1 MDFGVVLQTDP
12 PASRVVE
19 FARRAEANGFTH
31 VWVFD
36 SPVLWQ
42 EPFVILAR
50 ILAETERVVVGPM
63 VTNPGSRDWTV
74 LASTFATLNDAYG
87 PRTIC
92 GIGRGDSALRV
103 IGRKPRTLAEMVEA
117 MRVVKGLV
125 AGETVDYHGTGLR
138 FPWVEQGW
146 NLPMWG
152 AGYGPRALDCIGR
165 HADGFILQLADPR
178 ILEWTRS
185 AVMDAAAAQ
194 GRAPGSVTTCVAAP
208 ACVGDDVA
216 HQREQL
222 RWFGGMVGNHVADLV
237 KRYGEHSPD
246 VPKALTDYIRD
257 RADYDYAHHGR
268 AGNPATAFVPDDVVD
283 RFCVLGRVED
293 HVAKLTTLRDLG
305 ADHFAI
311 YLMHDAED
319 ETLDAYGRS
328 VLPVLAWNRTVP
340 RPSAALAEAA
350 RSPYSPAPAPAT
362 RPGPAGGT
370 IRTPPAGLAG
380 SGPAGSRRANGGK
393 RPGARSSGEERM
405 AGGRRSL
412 ANAEARRATGTA
424 PAIAGDRRSA
434 ADTGARGSTG
444 TTPPTASDWQS
455 ATGAEYERK
464 GFSARSGYGT
474 RPALL
479 IVDFI
484 QGFTDPGTGLGGDY
498 GAELAVTAKLLGEF
512 RSRALPVF
520 FTTVAYEPH
529 LRDAGQ
535 FVAKVPA
542 LSILI
547 RGSDWVKVDDRI
559 RPRPSEPV
567 VSKKY
572 ASAFFDTRLDMELR
586 GLGVDT
592 VVMAG
597 CTTSGCIR
605 ASAVDA
611 MQHGFHT
618 VVVRDAVGDRAQ
630 TPHEVNLFDIDAKY
644 GDVVSSGEVLGYLR
658 GLGERGGLGAT
669 ADDEFRRWWNGARA

>member
-1 MDFGVVLQTDP
+1 MDFGVVLQTNP
-12 PASRVVE
+12 PARRVVE
-19 FARRAEANGFTH
+19 LAKRAEANGFTH

-42 EPFVILAR
+42 EPFVILSR

-63 VTNPGSRDWTV
+63 VTNPGSRDWPV

-125 AGETVDYHGTGLR
+125 AGETVDYHGTDLR
-138 FPWVEQGW
+138 FPWVDQGW
-146 NLPMWG
+146 DLPMWG

-165 HADGFILQLADPR
+165 HADGFVLQLADPQ
-178 ILEWTRS
+178 ILEWTRV
-185 AVMDAAAAQ
+185 AVMEAAAAQ
-194 GRAPGSVTTCVAAP
+194 GRAPGSVATCVVAP
-208 ACVGDDVA
+208 AYVGDDIA

-237 KRYGEHSPD
+237 KRYGENSRSM
-246 VPKALTDYIRD
+246 PKALTDYIKD

-268 AGNPATAFVPDDVVD
+268 AGNPSTDFVPDGIVD

-293 HVAKLTTLRDLG
+293 HIAKLTTLRDMG
-305 ADHFAI
+305 TDHFAI
-311 YLMHDAED
+311 YLMHDAEE

-328 VLPVLAWNRTVP
+328 VLPVLTGTA
-340 RPSAALAEAA
+340 AA
-350 RSPYSPAPAPAT
+350 RAPYSPASAPQSRQSAASRVTGTSPAASS
-362 RPGPAGGT
+362 GGKK
-370 IRTPPAGLAG
+370 AG
-380 SGPAGSRRANGGK
+380 SKGAVSAERRSDRRA
-393 RPGARSSGEERM
+393 EE
-405 AGGRRSL
+405 GRTMG
-412 ANAEARRATGTA
+412 N
-424 PAIAGDRRSA
+424 
-434 ADTGARGSTG
+434 
-444 TTPPTASDWQS
+444 WQS

-479 IVDFI
+479 VVDFI
-484 QGFTDPGTGLGGDY
+484 NGFTDSGTGLGGDF
-498 GAELAVTAKLLGEF
+498 GAELAVTAKLLAEF
-512 RSRALPVF
+512 RARALPVC

-529 LRDAGQ
+529 LRDAGR
-535 FVAKVPA
+535 FVAKIPA
-542 LSILI
+542 LSILVK
-547 RGSDWVKVDDRI
+547 GSEWVKVDDRI
-559 RPRPSEPV
+559 RPRPSEQV
-567 VSKKY
+567 VVKKY

-605 ASAVDA
+605 ASAVDS

-618 VVVRDAVGDRAQ
+618 VVVRDAVGDRAE

-658 GLGERGGLGAT
+658 GLGHSGGLGAT
-669 ADDEFRRWWNGARA
+669 AGDEFQRWWNSAPAR

>member
-12 PASRVVE
+12 PARRVVDL
-19 FARRAEANGFTH
+19 ARRAEANGFTH

-42 EPFVILAR
+42 EPFVVLAR
-50 ILAETERVVVGPM
+50 ILAETERVIVGPM

-87 PRTIC
+87 PRTSC

-103 IGRKPRTLAEMVEA
+103 IGRKPRTLAEMVET

-125 AGETVDYHGTGLR
+125 AGETVDYHGTELR

-146 NLPMWG
+146 DLPMWG

-165 HADGFILQLADPR
+165 HADGFVLQLADPQ
-178 ILEWTRS
+178 ILEWTRT
-185 AVMDAAAAQ
+185 AVTDAAAAQ
-194 GRAPGSVTTCVAAP
+194 GRAPGSVATCVVAP
-208 ACVGDDVA
+208 AYVGDDVA

-237 KRYGEHSPD
+237 KRYGEGSAS
-246 VPKALTDYIRD
+246 VPKALTDYIKD

-268 AGNPATAFVPDDVVD
+268 AGNPATDFVPDDVVD

-293 HVAKLTTLRDLG
+293 HIAKLTTLRDIG

-328 VLPVLAWNRTVP
+328 VLPVLAGT
-340 RPSAALAEAA
+340 AAA
-350 RSPYSPAPAPAT
+350 RSPHSPAPAT
-362 RPGPAGGT
+362 RPGPAGGVT
-370 IRTPPAGLAG
+370 RTFSGTSSDGRKAGGVTRTAQHTGFSGGATAG
-380 SGPAGSRRANGGK
+380 SKRAGSEGRH
-393 RPGARSSGEERM
+393 GARA
-405 AGGRRSL
+405 AGVGR
-412 ANAEARRATGTA
+412 A
-424 PAIAGDRRSA
+424 AGD
-434 ADTGARGSTG
+434 
-444 TTPPTASDWQS
+444 WQA

-484 QGFTDPGTGLGGDY
+484 KGFTDPGTGLGGDY
-498 GAELAVTAKLLGEF
+498 GAELAVTAKLLAEF

-520 FTTVAYEPH
+520 FTTVAYESH

-547 RGSDWVKVDDRI
+547 KGSDWVQVDDRI

-567 VSKKY
+567 VLKKY

-592 VVMAG
+592 LVMAG

-605 ASAVDA
+605 ASAIDS
-611 MQHGFHT
+611 MQYGFHT

-658 GLGERGGLGAT
+658 GLGERGGLGTT
-669 ADDEFRRWWNGARA
+669 ADDEFRRWWNRAPA

>member
-1 MDFGVVLQTDP
+1 MDFGVVLQTNP
-12 PASRVVE
+12 PARRVVE
-19 FARRAEANGFTH
+19 LAKRAEANGFTH

-42 EPFVILAR
+42 EPFVILSR

-63 VTNPGSRDWTV
+63 VTNPGSRDWPV

-125 AGETVDYHGTGLR
+125 AGETVDYHGTDLR
-138 FPWVEQGW
+138 FPWVDQGW
-146 NLPMWG
+146 DLPMWG

-165 HADGFILQLADPR
+165 HADGFVLQLADPQ
-178 ILEWTRS
+178 ILEWTRA
-185 AVMDAAAAQ
+185 AVMEAAAAQ
-194 GRAPGSVTTCVAAP
+194 GRAPGSVATCVVAP
-208 ACVGDDVA
+208 AYVGDDIA

-237 KRYGEHSPD
+237 KRYGENSRSM
-246 VPKALTDYIRD
+246 PKALTDYIKD

-268 AGNPATAFVPDDVVD
+268 AGNPSTDFVPDAIVD

-293 HVAKLTTLRDLG
+293 HIAKLTTLRDMG
-305 ADHFAI
+305 TDHFAI
-311 YLMHDAED
+311 YLMHDAEE

-328 VLPVLAWNRTVP
+328 VLPVLAGT
-340 RPSAALAEAA
+340 AAA
-350 RSPYSPAPAPAT
+350 RAPYSPASAPQSRQSAASRVTGTSPAASS
-362 RPGPAGGT
+362 GGKK
-370 IRTPPAGLAG
+370 AG
-380 SGPAGSRRANGGK
+380 SKGAVSAERRSDRRA
-393 RPGARSSGEERM
+393 EE
-405 AGGRRSL
+405 GRTMG
-412 ANAEARRATGTA
+412 N
-424 PAIAGDRRSA
+424 
-434 ADTGARGSTG
+434 
-444 TTPPTASDWQS
+444 WQS

-479 IVDFI
+479 VVDFI
-484 QGFTDPGTGLGGDY
+484 NGFTDPGTGLGGDY
-498 GAELAVTAKLLGEF
+498 SAELAVTAKLLAEF

-535 FVAKVPA
+535 FVEKVPA

-547 RGSDWVKVDDRI
+547 KGSEWVKVDDRI
-559 RPRPSEPV
+559 RPQPAERV
-567 VSKKY
+567 VLKKY
-572 ASAFFDTRLDMELR
+572 ASAFFDTTLDMELR
-586 GLGVDT
+586 GLGADT

-605 ASAVDA
+605 ASAVDS

-618 VVVRDAVGDRAQ
+618 VVVRDAVGDRAE

-658 GLGERGGLGAT
+658 GLGHSGGLGAT
-669 ADDEFRRWWNGARA
+669 AGDEFQRWWNSAPAR

>member
-1 MDFGVVLQTDP
+1 MDFGVVLQTNP
-12 PASRVVE
+12 PARRVVE
-19 FARRAEANGFTH
+19 LAKRAEANGFTH

-50 ILAETERVVVGPM
+50 ILAETERIVVGPM

-103 IGRKPRTLAEMVEA
+103 IGRKPRTLAEMAGA

-125 AGETVDYHGTGLR
+125 AGETVDYHGTELR
-138 FPWVEQGW
+138 FPWVERGW
-146 NLPMWG
+146 DLPMWG

-165 HADGFILQLADPR
+165 NADGFVLQLADPQ
-178 ILEWTRS
+178 ILDWTRA
-185 AVMDAAAAQ
+185 AVMDAAAAE
-194 GRAPGSVTTCVAAP
+194 GRAPGSVATCVTAP
-208 ACVGDDVA
+208 AYVGDDIA

-237 KRYGEHSPD
+237 KRYGENSSS

-257 RADYDYAHHGR
+257 RADYDYSHHGR
-268 AGNPATAFVPDDVVD
+268 AGNPSTDFVPDDIVD

-293 HVAKLTTLRDLG
+293 HIEKLTTLRDMG
-305 ADHFAI
+305 TDHFAI

-319 ETLDAYGRS
+319 ETLDAYGQS
-328 VLPVLAWNRTVP
+328 VLPVLTGTA
-340 RPSAALAEAA
+340 AA
-350 RSPYSPAPAPAT
+350 RAPSPPAQATAT
-362 RPGPAGGT
+362 RPQRASGAG
-370 IRTPPAGLAG
+370 RA
-380 SGPAGSRRANGGK
+380 SPAGS
-393 RPGARSSGEERM
+393 PS
-405 AGGRRSL
+405 GGRTAGRRRGTEPWRS
-412 ANAEARRATGTA
+412 A
-424 PAIAGDRRSA
+424 PSAGDDRG
-434 ADTGARGSTG
+434 TGGWQ
-444 TTPPTASDWQS
+444 AS
-455 ATGAEYERK
+455 TGAEYERK
-464 GFSARSGYGT
+464 GFSSRSGYGA

-479 IVDFI
+479 VVDFI
-484 QGFTDPGTGLGGDY
+484 NGFTDPGTGLGGDY
-498 GAELAVTAKLLGEF
+498 GAELSVTAKLLDEF
-512 RSRALPVF
+512 RARALPVL

-542 LSILI
+542 LSILVK
-547 RGSDWVKVDDRI
+547 GSDWVKVDERI
-559 RPRPSEPV
+559 RPRPSERV
-567 VSKKY
+567 VLKKY
-572 ASAFFDTRLDMELR
+572 ASAFFDTRLDMELQ

-592 VVMAG
+592 VVIAG

-605 ASAVDA
+605 ASAIDS
-611 MQHGFHT
+611 MQNGFHT
-618 VVVRDAVGDRAQ
+618 VVVRDAVGDRAE

-644 GDVVSSGEVLGYLR
+644 GDVVSSRDVLEYLR
-658 GLGERGGLGAT
+658 RLGERGGLGAT
-669 ADDEFRRWWNGARA
+669 ADEAFRRWWNTTSAR

>member
-1 MDFGVVLQTDP
+1 MDFGVVLQTNP
-12 PASRVVE
+12 PARRVVDL
-19 FARRAEANGFTH
+19 AKRAEANGFTH

-74 LASTFATLNDAYG
+74 LASAFATLNDAYG

-103 IGRKPRTLAEMVEA
+103 IGRKPRTLAEMAEA

-125 AGETVDYHGTGLR
+125 AGETVDYHGTGIR
-138 FPWVEQGW
+138 FPWVERGW

-152 AGYGPRALDCIGR
+152 AGYGPRALDTIGR
-165 HADGFILQLADPR
+165 HADGFVLQLADPQ
-178 ILEWTRS
+178 ILEWTRA
-185 AVMDAAAAQ
+185 AVMEAATRE
-194 GRAPGSVTTCVAAP
+194 GRAPGSVATCVVAP
-208 ACVGDDVA
+208 AYVGDDVA
-216 HQREQL
+216 HQRAQL

-237 KRYGEHSPD
+237 KRYGEGSPS

-257 RADYDYAHHGR
+257 RADYDYSHHGR
-268 AGNPATAFVPDDVVD
+268 AGNPSTDFVPDDIVD

-293 HVAKLTTLRDLG
+293 HIAKLTTLRDMG

-319 ETLDAYGRS
+319 ATLDAYGQS
-328 VLPVLAWNRTVP
+328 VLPVLAGTV
-340 RPSAALAEAA
+340 AA
-350 RSPYSPAPAPAT
+350 RSPHGSASRKRAGNEEQRGV
-362 RPGPAGGT
+362 RPSGDGRAG
-370 IRTPPAGLAG
+370 
-380 SGPAGSRRANGGK
+380 
-393 RPGARSSGEERM
+393 
-405 AGGRRSL
+405 
-412 ANAEARRATGTA
+412 
-424 PAIAGDRRSA
+424 
-434 ADTGARGSTG
+434 
-444 TTPPTASDWQS
+444 SDWQAAAS
-455 ATGAEYERK
+455 ADYERK
-464 GFSARSGYGT
+464 GFSARSGYGA

-484 QGFTDPGTGLGGDY
+484 NGFTDPGTGLGGDY
-498 GAELAVTAKLLGEF
+498 GAELAVTAKLLEEF
-512 RSRALPVF
+512 RARALPVC

-529 LRDAGQ
+529 LRDGGH

-542 LSILI
+542 LSILV
-547 RGSDWVKVDDRI
+547 RGSDWVKVDERI
-559 RPRPSEPV
+559 RPRPSERV
-567 VSKKY
+567 VLKKY
-572 ASAFFDTRLDMELR
+572 ASAFFDTRLEMELQ

-592 VVMAG
+592 VVIAG

-605 ASAVDA
+605 ASAIDS
-611 MQHGFHT
+611 MQNGFRT
-618 VVVRDAVGDRAQ
+618 VVVRDAVGDRAE

-644 GDVVSSGEVLGYLR
+644 GDVVSSRDVLEYLR
-658 GLGERGGLGAT
+658 GLGRSGGLGAT
-669 ADDEFRRWWNGARA
+669 ADDEFQRWWNTTPAR

>member
-1 MDFGVVLQTDP
+1 MDFGVVLQTNP
-12 PASRVVE
+12 PARRVVDL
-19 FARRAEANGFTH
+19 AKRAEANGFTH

-42 EPFVILAR
+42 EPFVILSR
-50 ILAETERVVVGPM
+50 ILAETERVIVGPM

-125 AGETVDYHGTGLR
+125 AGETVDYHGTDLR
-138 FPWVEQGW
+138 FPWVEDGW
-146 NLPMWG
+146 ELPMWG

-165 HADGFILQLADPR
+165 HADGFVLQLADPQ
-178 ILEWTRS
+178 ILEWTRA
-185 AVMDAAAAQ
+185 AVMEAAAAQ
-194 GRAPGSVTTCVAAP
+194 GRAPGSVATCVVAP
-208 ACVGDDVA
+208 AYVGDDIA

-237 KRYGEHSPD
+237 KRYGDNSPGL
-246 VPKALTDYIRD
+246 PKALTDYIKD

-268 AGNPATAFVPDDVVD
+268 AGNPSTDFVPDGIVD

-293 HVAKLTTLRDLG
+293 HIAKLTTLRDMG

-311 YLMHDAED
+311 YLMHDAEA

-328 VLPVLAWNRTVP
+328 VLPVLAGT
-340 RPSAALAEAA
+340 AAA
-350 RSPYSPAPAPAT
+350 RAPYSPASAPQSRQSAASRVTGTSPAASS
-362 RPGPAGGT
+362 GGKK
-370 IRTPPAGLAG
+370 AG
-380 SGPAGSRRANGGK
+380 SK
-393 RPGARSSGEERM
+393 GAVSAE
-405 AGGRRSL
+405 RRSDRL
-412 ANAEARRATGTA
+412 AEEGRTVGN
-424 PAIAGDRRSA
+424 
-434 ADTGARGSTG
+434 
-444 TTPPTASDWQS
+444 WQS
-455 ATGAEYERK
+455 ATGADYERK

-479 IVDFI
+479 VVDFI
-484 QGFTDPGTGLGGDY
+484 NGFTDSGTGLGGDF
-498 GAELAVTAKLLGEF
+498 GAELAVTAKLLAKF
-512 RSRALPVF
+512 RARALPVF

-542 LSILI
+542 LSILVK
-547 RGSDWVKVDDRI
+547 GSTWVKVDERI
-559 RPRPSEPV
+559 RPRPSEQV
-567 VSKKY
+567 VVKKY
-572 ASAFFDTRLDMELR
+572 ASAFFDTRLEMELQ

-605 ASAVDA
+605 ASAIDS

-618 VVVRDAVGDRAQ
+618 VVVRDAVGDRAK

-658 GLGERGGLGAT
+658 GLGESGGLGAT
-669 ADDEFRRWWNGARA
+669 AGDEFQRWWNSAPAR

>member
-1 MDFGVVLQTDP
+1 MDFGVVLQTNP
-12 PASRVVE
+12 PARRVVE
-19 FARRAEANGFTH
+19 LAQRAEANGFTH

-36 SPVLWQ
+36 SHVLWQ

-50 ILAETERVVVGPM
+50 ILAETERIVVGPM

-103 IGRKPRTLAEMVEA
+103 IGRKPRTLAEMAEA

-125 AGETVDYHGTGLR
+125 AGETVDYHGTDLR
-138 FPWVEQGW
+138 FPWVERGW
-146 NLPMWG
+146 DLPMWG

-165 HADGFILQLADPR
+165 NADGFVLQLADPQ

-185 AVMDAAAAQ
+185 AVMDAATRQ
-194 GRAPGSVTTCVAAP
+194 GRAPGSVATAVVAP
-208 ACVGDDVA
+208 AYVGDDIA

-237 KRYGEHSPD
+237 KRYGEDASS
-246 VPKALTDYIRD
+246 VPKVLSDYIKD
-257 RADYDYAHHGR
+257 RADYDYSHHGR
-268 AGNPATAFVPDDVVD
+268 AGNPSTDFVPDNIVD

-293 HVAKLTTLRDLG
+293 HIAKLTALRDMG
-305 ADHFAI
+305 TDHFAI

-319 ETLDAYGRS
+319 ATLDAYGQS
-328 VLPVLAWNRTVP
+328 VLPVLAGT
-340 RPSAALAEAA
+340 ATAA
-350 RSPYSPAPAPAT
+350 RTPHSSAGTAAT
-362 RPGPAGGT
+362 LPRSAGGT
-370 IRTPPAGLAG
+370 LHTGHTGHASRAG
-380 SGPAGSRRANGGK
+380 SADDGQSAGERASNEPWRRP
-393 RPGARSSGEERM
+393 RSSARSSGD
-405 AGGRRSL
+405 GRR
-412 ANAEARRATGTA
+412 TG
-424 PAIAGDRRSA
+424 
-434 ADTGARGSTG
+434 
-444 TTPPTASDWQS
+444 DWQAS
-455 ATGAEYERK
+455 TSAEYERK

-479 IVDFI
+479 VVDFI
-484 QGFTDPGTGLGGDY
+484 KGFTDPGTGLGGDY
-498 GAELAVTAKLLGEF
+498 GTELAVTAKLLDEF

-535 FVAKVPA
+535 FVSKVPA
-542 LSILI
+542 LSILVK
-547 RGSDWVKVDDRI
+547 GSDWVRVDDRI
-559 RPRPSEPV
+559 RPRPSEQV
-567 VSKKY
+567 VLKKY
-572 ASAFFDTRLDMELR
+572 ASAFFDTRLDMELQ

-592 VVMAG
+592 VVIVG

-605 ASAVDA
+605 ASAIDS
-611 MQHGFHT
+611 MQNGFRT

-630 TPHEVNLFDIDAKY
+630 MPHEVNLFDIDAKY
-644 GDVVSSGEVLGYLR
+644 GDVVSSRDVLEYLR
-658 GLGERGGLGAT
+658 GLGGHGGLGAT
-669 ADDEFRRWWNGARA
+669 ADDEFQRWWNRTPAR

>member
-1 MDFGVVLQTDP
+1 MDFGVVLQTNP
-12 PASRVVE
+12 PARRVVE
-19 FARRAEANGFTH
+19 LAKRAEANGFTH

-42 EPFVILAR
+42 EPFVILSR

-63 VTNPGSRDWTV
+63 VTNPGSRDWPV

-125 AGETVDYHGTGLR
+125 AGETVDYHGTDLR
-138 FPWVEQGW
+138 FPWVDQGW
-146 NLPMWG
+146 DLPMWG

-165 HADGFILQLADPR
+165 HADGFVLQLADPQ
-178 ILEWTRS
+178 ILEWTRA
-185 AVMDAAAAQ
+185 AVMEAAAAQ
-194 GRAPGSVTTCVAAP
+194 GRAPGSVATCVVAP
-208 ACVGDDVA
+208 AYVGDDIA

-237 KRYGEHSPD
+237 KRYGENSRSM
-246 VPKALTDYIRD
+246 PKALTDYIKD

-268 AGNPATAFVPDDVVD
+268 AGNPSTDFVPDAIVD

-293 HVAKLTTLRDLG
+293 HIAKLTTLRDMG
-305 ADHFAI
+305 TDHFAI
-311 YLMHDAED
+311 YLMHDAEE

-328 VLPVLAWNRTVP
+328 VLPVLAGT
-340 RPSAALAEAA
+340 AAA
-350 RSPYSPAPAPAT
+350 RAPYSPASAPQSRQSAASRVTGTSPAASS
-362 RPGPAGGT
+362 GGKK
-370 IRTPPAGLAG
+370 AG
-380 SGPAGSRRANGGK
+380 SKGAVSAERRSDRRA
-393 RPGARSSGEERM
+393 EE
-405 AGGRRSL
+405 GRTMG
-412 ANAEARRATGTA
+412 N
-424 PAIAGDRRSA
+424 
-434 ADTGARGSTG
+434 
-444 TTPPTASDWQS
+444 WQS

-479 IVDFI
+479 VVDFI
-484 QGFTDPGTGLGGDY
+484 NGFTDPGTGLGGDY
-498 GAELAVTAKLLGEF
+498 SAELAVTAKLLAEF

-535 FVAKVPA
+535 FVEKVPA

-547 RGSDWVKVDDRI
+547 KGSEWVKVDDRI
-559 RPRPSEPV
+559 RPRPAERV
-567 VSKKY
+567 VLKKY
-572 ASAFFDTRLDMELR
+572 ASAFFDTTLDMELR
-586 GLGVDT
+586 GLGADT

-605 ASAVDA
+605 ASAVDS

-618 VVVRDAVGDRAQ
+618 VVVRDAVGDRAE

-658 GLGERGGLGAT
+658 GLGRSGGLGAT
-669 ADDEFRRWWNGARA
+669 AGDEFQRWWNSAPAR

>member
-1 MDFGVVLQTDP
+1 MDFGVVLQTNP
-12 PASRVVE
+12 PARRVVE
-19 FARRAEANGFTH
+19 LAKRAEANGFTH
-31 VWVFD
+31 VWLFD

-146 NLPMWG
+146 DLPMWG

-178 ILEWTRS
+178 ILEWTRT
-185 AVMDAAAAQ
+185 AVTDAAAAE
-194 GRAPGSVTTCVAAP
+194 GRAPGSVATCVVAP
-208 ACVGDDVA
+208 AYVGDDVA

-237 KRYGEHSPD
+237 ERYGEHSPD

-268 AGNPATAFVPDDVVD
+268 AGNPATGFVPDDVVD

-293 HVAKLTTLRDLG
+293 HIAKLTTLRDLG

-319 ETLDAYGRS
+319 ATLDAYGRS
-328 VLPVLAWNRTVP
+328 ILPVLARNEAVL
-340 RPSAALAEAA
+340 RPSTALTEAPGTAAA
-350 RSPYSPAPAPAT
+350 RSPYSRA
-362 RPGPAGGT
+362 AG
-370 IRTPPAGLAG
+370 
-380 SGPAGSRRANGGK
+380 
-393 RPGARSSGEERM
+393 
-405 AGGRRSL
+405 
-412 ANAEARRATGTA
+412 
-424 PAIAGDRRSA
+424 
-434 ADTGARGSTG
+434 
-444 TTPPTASDWQS
+444 DWQS

-484 QGFTDPGTGLGGDY
+484 KGFTDPGTGLGGDY
-498 GAELAVTAKLLGEF
+498 GAELAVTAKLLAEF

-529 LRDAGQ
+529 LRDAGL
-535 FVAKVPA
+535 FVRKVPA
-542 LSILI
+542 LEILI
-547 RGSDWVKVDDRI
+547 EGKEWVEVDERI

-605 ASAVDA
+605 ASAVDS
-611 MQHGFHT
+611 MQYGFHT
-618 VVVRDAVGDRAQ
+618 VVVRDAVGDRAR

-644 GDVVSSGEVLGYLR
+644 GDVVSSGEALGYLR

-669 ADDEFRRWWNGARA
+669 ADGEFRRWWNGAPASAP

>member
-19 FARRAEANGFTH
+19 LARRAEANGFTH

-152 AGYGPRALDCIGR
+152 AGYGPRALDRIGR

-178 ILEWTRS
+178 ILEWTRG

-194 GRAPGSVTTCVAAP
+194 GRAPGSVATCVAAP

-268 AGNPATAFVPDDVVD
+268 AGNPATDFVPDDVVD

-328 VLPVLAWNRTVP
+328 VLPVLAGT
-340 RPSAALAEAA
+340 AAV
-350 RSPYSPAPAPAT
+350 RSPYSPAPAT
-362 RPGPAGGT
+362 R
-370 IRTPPAGLAG
+370 
-380 SGPAGSRRANGGK
+380 SGPA
-393 RPGARSSGEERM
+393 
-405 AGGRRSL
+405 
-412 ANAEARRATGTA
+412 
-424 PAIAGDRRSA
+424 D
-434 ADTGARGSTG
+434 
-444 TTPPTASDWQS
+444 DWQS

-611 MQHGFHT
+611 MQHGFRT

>member
-1 MDFGVVLQTDP
+1 MDFGVVLQTNP
-12 PASRVVE
+12 PARRVVE
-19 FARRAEANGFTH
+19 LARRAEANGFTH

-50 ILAETERVVVGPM
+50 ILAETERIIVGPM

-103 IGRKPRTLAEMVEA
+103 IGRKPRTLAEMADA

-125 AGETVDYHGTGLR
+125 AGETVDHHGTDLR
-138 FPWVEQGW
+138 FPWVERGW
-146 NLPMWG
+146 DLPMWG

-165 HADGFILQLADPR
+165 NADGFVLQLADPQ
-178 ILEWTRS
+178 ILDWTRA
-185 AVMDAAAAQ
+185 AVMEAAAAQ
-194 GRAPGSVTTCVAAP
+194 GRACGSVATCVVAP
-208 ACVGDDVA
+208 AYVGDDIA
-216 HQREQL
+216 HQRDQL

-237 KRYGEHSPD
+237 KRYGESSAG

-257 RADYDYAHHGR
+257 RADYDYSHHGR
-268 AGNPATAFVPDDVVD
+268 AGNPSTDFVPDDIVD

-293 HVAKLTTLRDLG
+293 HIAKLTTLRDMG
-305 ADHFAI
+305 TDHFAV
-311 YLMHDAED
+311 YLMHDAEE

-328 VLPVLAWNRTVP
+328 VLPVLAGT
-340 RPSAALAEAA
+340 AAA
-350 RSPYSPAPAPAT
+350 RSPSASAT
-362 RPGPAGGT
+362 ATVSRARRAGGALGT
-370 IRTPPAGLAG
+370 
-380 SGPAGSRRANGGK
+380 SPAGSSGDRQAAGK
-393 RPGARSSGEERM
+393 RGDTEPWRRARSSGDGYESS
-405 AGGRRSL
+405 G
-412 ANAEARRATGTA
+412 
-424 PAIAGDRRSA
+424 
-434 ADTGARGSTG
+434 
-444 TTPPTASDWQS
+444 WQS
-455 ATGAEYERK
+455 SASADYERK
-464 GFSARSGYGT
+464 GFSSRSGYGT

-484 QGFTDPGTGLGGDY
+484 KGFTDSGTGLGGDY
-498 GAELAVTAKLLGEF
+498 SAELSVTARLLKEF

-529 LRDAGQ
+529 LHDAGQ

-542 LSILI
+542 LSILV
-547 RGSDWVKVDDRI
+547 RGSDWVNVDDRI
-559 RPRPSEPV
+559 RPRPSEQV
-567 VSKKY
+567 VTKKY
-572 ASAFFDTRLDMELR
+572 ASSFFDTRLDMELR

-592 VVMAG
+592 VIIVG

-605 ASAVDA
+605 ASAIDS
-611 MQHGFHT
+611 MQYGFHT
-618 VVVRDAVGDRAQ
+618 VVVRDAVGDRAR

-644 GDVVSSGEVLGYLR
+644 GDVVSSGEVLDYLR
-658 GLGERGGLGAT
+658 GLGRTGGLGAT
-669 ADDEFRRWWNGARA
+669 ADDEFQRWWSGASTR

>member
-1 MDFGVVLQTDP
+1 MDFGVVLQTNP
-12 PASRVVE
+12 PARRVVE
-19 FARRAEANGFTH
+19 LAKRAEANGFTH

-36 SPVLWQ
+36 SHVLWQ

-50 ILAETERVVVGPM
+50 ILAETERIIVGPM

-103 IGRKPRTLAEMVEA
+103 IGRKPRTLAEMAQA

-125 AGETVDYHGTGLR
+125 AGEAVDYHGTELR

-146 NLPMWG
+146 DLPMWG
-152 AGYGPRALDCIGR
+152 AGYGPRALDTIGR
-165 HADGFILQLADPR
+165 HADGFVLQLADPQ

-185 AVMDAAAAQ
+185 AVMKAATAQ
-194 GRAPGSVTTCVAAP
+194 GRAPGSVDTCVVAP
-208 ACVGDDVA
+208 AYVGDDMA

-237 KRYGEHSPD
+237 KRYGDNTAS
-246 VPKALTDYIRD
+246 VPKVLSDYIKD
-257 RADYDYAHHGR
+257 RADYDYSHHGR
-268 AGNPATAFVPDDVVD
+268 AGNPSTDFVPDNIVD

-293 HVAKLTTLRDLG
+293 HIAKLTTLRDLG
-305 ADHFAI
+305 TDHFAI

-328 VLPVLAWNRTVP
+328 VLPVLAGTAAAGSPLR
-340 RPSAALAEAA
+340 SA
-350 RSPYSPAPAPAT
+350 
-362 RPGPAGGT
+362 PGPTTRARAAGAT
-370 IRTPPAGLAG
+370 TRTSHAGRSG
-380 SGPAGSRRANGGK
+380 DGPAGSRRSGGES
-393 RPGARSSGEERM
+393 RRGARVSGD
-405 AGGRRSL
+405 GQTTGDW
-412 ANAEARRATGTA
+412 RA
-424 PAIAGDRRSA
+424 A
-434 ADTGARGSTG
+434 A
-444 TTPPTASDWQS
+444 
-455 ATGAEYERK
+455 GAEYERK

-479 IVDFI
+479 VIDFI
-484 QGFTDPGTGLGGDY
+484 NGFTDPGTGLGGDY
-498 GAELAVTAKLLGEF
+498 GAELAVTAKLLDEF
-512 RSRALPVF
+512 RARALPVF

-529 LRDAGQ
+529 LRDGGR

-547 RGSDWVKVDDRI
+547 RGSTWVEVDERI
-559 RPRPSEPV
+559 RPHPSEQV
-567 VSKKY
+567 VLKKY
-572 ASAFFDTRLDMELR
+572 ASAFFDTRLDMDLR

-592 VVMAG
+592 VVIVG

-605 ASAVDA
+605 ASAIDS
-611 MQHGFHT
+611 MQNGFHT

-644 GDVVSSGEVLGYLR
+644 GDVVSSRDVLEHLR
-658 GLGERGGLGAT
+658 GLGPSGGLGGT
-669 ADDEFRRWWNGARA
+669 ADDEFKRWWNSSPA

>member
-1 MDFGVVLQTDP
+1 MNFGVVLQTNP
-12 PASRVVE
+12 PARRVIE
-19 FARRAEANGFTH
+19 LAKRAEANGFTH

-42 EPFVILAR
+42 EPFVILSR

-74 LASTFATLNDAYG
+74 LASIFATLNDTYG

-103 IGRKPRTLAEMVEA
+103 IGRKPRTLAEMVET

-125 AGETVDYHGTGLR
+125 AGETVDYHGTDLR
-138 FPWVEQGW
+138 FPWVEEGW
-146 NLPMWG
+146 DLPMWG

-165 HADGFILQLADPR
+165 HADGFVLQLADPQ
-178 ILEWTRS
+178 ILEWTRA
-185 AVMDAAAAQ
+185 AVMEAAAAQ
-194 GRAPGSVTTCVAAP
+194 GREPGSVATCVVAP
-208 ACVGDDVA
+208 AYVGDDIA

-237 KRYGEHSPD
+237 KRYGENSPSM
-246 VPKALTDYIRD
+246 PKALTDYIKD

-268 AGNPATAFVPDDVVD
+268 AGNPSTDFVPDGIVD

-293 HVAKLTTLRDLG
+293 HIAKLTTLRDMG

-319 ETLDAYGRS
+319 ETLDAYGQS
-328 VLPVLAWNRTVP
+328 VLPVLAGT
-340 RPSAALAEAA
+340 AAA
-350 RSPYSPAPAPAT
+350 RSPRSSTAAPAT
-362 RPGPAGGT
+362 RPRSSGGA
-370 IRTPPAGLAG
+370 IRTSHAGLSGGENAG
-380 SGPAGSRRANGGK
+380 SGGRGAGARRGARPAGDGHT
-393 RPGARSSGEERM
+393 
-405 AGGRRSL
+405 AG
-412 ANAEARRATGTA
+412 
-424 PAIAGDRRSA
+424 
-434 ADTGARGSTG
+434 
-444 TTPPTASDWQS
+444 DWQS
-455 ATGAEYERK
+455 ATSSEYERK

-484 QGFTDPGTGLGGDY
+484 NGFTDAGTGLGGDY
-498 GAELAVTAKLLGEF
+498 GAELAVTAELLAEF
-512 RSRALPVF
+512 RARALPVF

-529 LRDAGQ
+529 LRDGGQ
-535 FVAKVPA
+535 FVAKIPA
-542 LSILI
+542 LSILVK
-547 RGSDWVKVDDRI
+547 GSTWVKVDERI
-559 RPRPSEPV
+559 HPRPSEQV
-567 VSKKY
+567 VLKKY

-592 VVMAG
+592 LVIVG

-605 ASAVDA
+605 ASAIDS
-611 MQHGFHT
+611 MQNGFRT

-644 GDVVSSGEVLGYLR
+644 GDVVSSRAVHDYLR

-669 ADDEFRRWWNGARA
+669 ADDEFQRWWNRTPAQ

>member
-1 MDFGVVLQTDP
+1 MDFGVVLQTTP
-12 PASRVVE
+12 PARRVVDL
-19 FARRAEANGFTH
+19 AKRAEANGFTH

-50 ILAETERVVVGPM
+50 ILAETERVIVGPM

-103 IGRKPRTLAEMVEA
+103 IGRKPRTLAEMAEA

-125 AGETVDYHGTGLR
+125 AGETVDYHGTELR

-146 NLPMWG
+146 DLPMWG

-165 HADGFILQLADPR
+165 HADGFVLQLADPQ
-178 ILEWTRS
+178 ILDWTRA

-194 GRAPGSVTTCVAAP
+194 GRVPGSVTTCVVAP
-208 ACVGDDVA
+208 AYVGDDIA

-237 KRYGEHSPD
+237 KRYGENSPS
-246 VPKALTDYIRD
+246 VPKVLTDYIKD

-268 AGNPATAFVPDDVVD
+268 SGNPSTDFVPDDIVD
-283 RFCVLGRVED
+283 RFCVLGRAED
-293 HVAKLTTLRDLG
+293 HIAKLTTLRDTG

-311 YLMHDAED
+311 YLMHDAEHA
-319 ETLDAYGRS
+319 TLDAYGRS
-328 VLPVLAWNRTVP
+328 VLPVLAGT
-340 RPSAALAEAA
+340 AAA
-350 RSPYSPAPAPAT
+350 RSPHSPAPAPAT
-362 RPGPAGGT
+362 RPRPAGGA
-370 IRTPPAGLAG
+370 ILPPH
-380 SGPAGSRRANGGK
+380 
-393 RPGARSSGEERM
+393 ARSSGGGM
-405 AGGRRSL
+405 AGGRGTGSEERSGS
-412 ANAEARRATGTA
+412 R
-424 PAIAGDRRSA
+424 PAGEGRPVDDWKSA
-434 ADTGARGSTG
+434 VVS
-444 TTPPTASDWQS
+444 
-455 ATGAEYERK
+455 EYERK
-464 GFSARSGYGT
+464 GFSARSGYGA

-484 QGFTDPGTGLGGDY
+484 NGFTDPGTGLGGDY
-498 GAELAVTAKLLGEF
+498 GAELAVTAKLLEEF

-529 LRDAGQ
+529 LRDAGL
-535 FVAKVPA
+535 FVQKVPA
-542 LSILI
+542 LEILI
-547 RGSDWVKVDDRI
+547 KGKEWVKVDDRI
-559 RPRPSEPV
+559 RPRPCEQV
-567 VSKKY
+567 VLKKY
-572 ASAFFDTRLDMELR
+572 ASVFFDTRLEMELR

-592 VVMAG
+592 VVIVG

-605 ASAVDA
+605 ASAIDS
-611 MQHGFHT
+611 MQYGFHT
-618 VVVRDAVGDRAQ
+618 VVVRDAVGDRAE

-644 GDVVSSGEVLGYLR
+644 GDVVSSGEVLDYLR
-658 GLGERGGLGAT
+658 GLGRSGGLGAT
-669 ADDEFRRWWNGARA
+669 ADDEFQRWWNRAPAR

>member
-12 PASRVVE
+12 PARRVVDL
-19 FARRAEANGFTH
+19 ARRAEANGFTH

-42 EPFVILAR
+42 EPFVVLAR
-50 ILAETERVVVGPM
+50 ILAETERVIVGPM

-125 AGETVDYHGTGLR
+125 AGETVDYHGTELR

-146 NLPMWG
+146 DLPMWG

-165 HADGFILQLADPR
+165 HADGFVLQLADPQ
-178 ILEWTRS
+178 ILEWTRT
-185 AVMDAAAAQ
+185 AVTDAAAAQ
-194 GRAPGSVTTCVAAP
+194 GRAPGSVATCVVAP
-208 ACVGDDVA
+208 AYVGDDVA

-237 KRYGEHSPD
+237 KRYGEGSAS
-246 VPKALTDYIRD
+246 VPKALTDYIKD

-268 AGNPATAFVPDDVVD
+268 AGNPATDFVPDDVVD

-293 HVAKLTTLRDLG
+293 HIAKLTTLRDIG

-328 VLPVLAWNRTVP
+328 VLPVLAGT
-340 RPSAALAEAA
+340 AAA
-350 RSPYSPAPAPAT
+350 RSPHSPAPAT
-362 RPGPAGGT
+362 RPGPAGGVT
-370 IRTPPAGLAG
+370 RTFSGTSSDGRKAGGVTHTAQHTGFSGGATAG
-380 SGPAGSRRANGGK
+380 SKRAGSEGRH
-393 RPGARSSGEERM
+393 GARA
-405 AGGRRSL
+405 AGVGR
-412 ANAEARRATGTA
+412 A
-424 PAIAGDRRSA
+424 AGD
-434 ADTGARGSTG
+434 
-444 TTPPTASDWQS
+444 WQA

-484 QGFTDPGTGLGGDY
+484 KGFTDPGTGLGGDY
-498 GAELAVTAKLLGEF
+498 GAELAVTAKLLAEF

-520 FTTVAYEPH
+520 FTTVAYESH

-547 RGSDWVKVDDRI
+547 KGSDWVQVDDRI

-567 VSKKY
+567 VLKKY

-592 VVMAG
+592 LVMAG

-605 ASAVDA
+605 ASAIDS
-611 MQHGFHT
+611 MQYGFHT

-669 ADDEFRRWWNGARA
+669 ADDEFRRWWNRAPA

>member
-1 MDFGVVLQTDP
+1 MNFGVVLQTNP
-12 PASRVVE
+12 PARRVIE
-19 FARRAEANGFTH
+19 LAKRAEANGFTH

-42 EPFVILAR
+42 EPFVILSR

-74 LASTFATLNDAYG
+74 LASIFATLNDAYG

-103 IGRKPRTLAEMVEA
+103 IGRKPRTLAEMVET

-125 AGETVDYHGTGLR
+125 AGETVDYHGTDLR
-138 FPWVEQGW
+138 FPWVEDGW
-146 NLPMWG
+146 DLPMWG

-165 HADGFILQLADPR
+165 HADGFVLQLADPQ
-178 ILEWTRS
+178 ILEWTRA
-185 AVMDAAAAQ
+185 AVMEAATAQ
-194 GRAPGSVTTCVAAP
+194 GREPGSVATCVVAP
-208 ACVGDDVA
+208 AYVGDDIA

-237 KRYGEHSPD
+237 KRYGDNSPSM
-246 VPKALTDYIRD
+246 PKALTDYIKD

-268 AGNPATAFVPDDVVD
+268 AGNPSTDFVPDGIVD

-293 HVAKLTTLRDLG
+293 HIAKLTTLRDMG

-311 YLMHDAED
+311 YLMHDEED
-319 ETLDAYGRS
+319 ETLDAYGQS
-328 VLPVLAWNRTVP
+328 VLPVLAGT
-340 RPSAALAEAA
+340 AAA
-350 RSPYSPAPAPAT
+350 RSPRSSTAAPAT
-362 RPGPAGGT
+362 RPRSSGGA
-370 IRTPPAGLAG
+370 IRTSHAGLSGGENAG
-380 SGPAGSRRANGGK
+380 SGGRGAGARPAGDGHT
-393 RPGARSSGEERM
+393 
-405 AGGRRSL
+405 
-412 ANAEARRATGTA
+412 TG
-424 PAIAGDRRSA
+424 
-434 ADTGARGSTG
+434 
-444 TTPPTASDWQS
+444 DWQS
-455 ATGAEYERK
+455 ATSSEYERK

-484 QGFTDPGTGLGGDY
+484 NGFTDAGTGLGGDY
-498 GAELAVTAKLLGEF
+498 GAELAVTTKLLAEF
-512 RSRALPVF
+512 RARALPVF

-529 LRDAGQ
+529 LRDGGQ
-535 FVAKVPA
+535 FVAKIPA
-542 LSILI
+542 LSILVK
-547 RGSDWVKVDDRI
+547 GSTWVKVDERI
-559 RPRPSEPV
+559 HPRPSEQV
-567 VSKKY
+567 VLKKY

-592 VVMAG
+592 LVIVG

-605 ASAVDA
+605 ASAIDS
-611 MQHGFHT
+611 MQNGFRT

-644 GDVVSSGEVLGYLR
+644 GDVVSSGDVLDYLR
-658 GLGERGGLGAT
+658 GLGRSGGLGAT
-669 ADDEFRRWWNGARA
+669 ADDEFQRWWNRTPAQ

>member
-12 PASRVVE
+12 PARRVVE
-19 FARRAEANGFTH
+19 LARRAEANGFTH

-152 AGYGPRALDCIGR
+152 AGYGPRALDRIGR

-194 GRAPGSVTTCVAAP
+194 GRAPGSVATCVAAP

-268 AGNPATAFVPDDVVD
+268 TGHPSTDFVPDDVVD

-328 VLPVLAWNRTVP
+328 VLPVLAGT
-340 RPSAALAEAA
+340 AAV
-350 RSPYSPAPAPAT
+350 RSPYSPAT
-362 RPGPAGGT
+362 RSGRAG
-370 IRTPPAGLAG
+370 
-380 SGPAGSRRANGGK
+380 
-393 RPGARSSGEERM
+393 
-405 AGGRRSL
+405 
-412 ANAEARRATGTA
+412 
-424 PAIAGDRRSA
+424 
-434 ADTGARGSTG
+434 
-444 TTPPTASDWQS
+444 DWQS

-484 QGFTDPGTGLGGDY
+484 TGFTDPGTGLGGDY

>member
-1 MDFGVVLQTDP
+1 MDFGVVLQTNP
-12 PASRVVE
+12 PARRVVE
-19 FARRAEANGFTH
+19 LAKRAEANGFTH

-36 SPVLWQ
+36 SHVLWQ

-50 ILAETERVVVGPM
+50 ILAETERLIVGPM

-125 AGETVDYHGTGLR
+125 AGETVDYHGTDLR

-146 NLPMWG
+146 DLPMWG

-165 HADGFILQLADPR
+165 HADGFVLQLADPQ
-178 ILEWTRS
+178 ILEWTRA
-185 AVMDAAAAQ
+185 AVMEAATQQ
-194 GRAPGSVTTCVAAP
+194 GRAPGSVATAVVAP
-208 ACVGDDVA
+208 AYVGDDVA
-216 HQREQL
+216 YQREQL
-222 RWFGGMVGNHVADLV
+222 RWFGGMVGNHVAELV
-237 KRYGEHSPD
+237 KRYGENSPS
-246 VPKALTDYIRD
+246 VPKVLTDYIRD

-268 AGNPATAFVPDDVVD
+268 AGNPSTDFVPDDIVD

-293 HVAKLTTLRDLG
+293 HIAKLTTLRDMG

-311 YLMHDAED
+311 YLMHDAEH
-319 ETLDAYGRS
+319 ETLDAYGQS
-328 VLPVLAWNRTVP
+328 VLPVLAGT
-340 RPSAALAEAA
+340 AAA
-350 RSPYSPAPAPAT
+350 RSPRFSAGASVT
-362 RPGPAGGT
+362 RPRTAGGAV
-370 IRTPPAGLAG
+370 RTSPTGP
-380 SGPAGSRRANGGK
+380 SGDAREGGK
-393 RPGARSSGEERM
+393 RGSTEPWQRARS
-405 AGGRRSL
+405 
-412 ANAEARRATGTA
+412 T
-424 PAIAGDRRSA
+424 GDRSKA
-434 ADTGARGSTG
+434 G
-444 TTPPTASDWQS
+444 DWQS
-455 ATGAEYERK
+455 SSSADYERK
-464 GFSARSGYGT
+464 GFSSRSGYGT

-484 QGFTDPGTGLGGDY
+484 NGFTDPGTGLGGDY
-498 GAELAVTAKLLGEF
+498 GAELAVTAKLLAGF
-512 RSRALPVF
+512 RARALPVF

-529 LRDAGQ
+529 LRDGGQ

-542 LSILI
+542 LSILVK
-547 RGSDWVKVDDRI
+547 GSTWVKVDERI
-559 RPRPSEPV
+559 RPRPSEQV
-567 VSKKY
+567 VLKKY

-592 VVMAG
+592 VVIVG

-605 ASAVDA
+605 ASAIDS
-611 MQHGFHT
+611 MQNGFRT
-618 VVVRDAVGDRAQ
+618 VVVRDAVGDRAEM
-630 TPHEVNLFDIDAKY
+630 PHEVNLFDIDAKY
-644 GDVVSSGEVLGYLR
+644 GDVVSSRDVHDYLR

-669 ADDEFRRWWNGARA
+669 ADDEFQRWWNRTPAQ

>member
-1 MDFGVVLQTDP
+1 MDFGVVLQTNP
-12 PASRVVE
+12 PARRVVE
-19 FARRAEANGFTH
+19 LAKRAEANGFTH

-36 SPVLWQ
+36 SHVLWQ

-50 ILAETERVVVGPM
+50 ILAETERLIVGPM

-92 GIGRGDSALRV
+92 GMGRGDSALRV
-103 IGRKPRTLAEMVEA
+103 IGRKPRTLAEMAEA
-117 MRVVKGLV
+117 MQVVKGLV
-125 AGETVDYHGTGLR
+125 AGETVDYHGKELR
-138 FPWVEQGW
+138 FPWVERGW

-165 HADGFILQLADPR
+165 HADGFVLQLADPQ
-178 ILEWTRS
+178 ILEWTRA

-194 GRAPGSVTTCVAAP
+194 GRTPGSVDTCVVAP
-208 ACVGDDVA
+208 AYVGDDIA

-237 KRYGEHSPD
+237 KRYGENSPR
-246 VPKALTDYIRD
+246 VPKVLTDYIKD

-268 AGNPATAFVPDDVVD
+268 AGNPSTDFVPDDIVD

-293 HVAKLTTLRDLG
+293 HIAKLTTLRDMG

-311 YLMHDAED
+311 YLMHDAEA
-319 ETLDAYGRS
+319 ETLDAYGQS
-328 VLPVLAWNRTVP
+328 VLPVLAGT
-340 RPSAALAEAA
+340 AAA
-350 RSPYSPAPAPAT
+350 RSPRSSAGASVTGP
-362 RPGPAGGT
+362 RPAGEVV
-370 IRTPPAGLAG
+370 RTSPTGL
-380 SGPAGSRRANGGK
+380 SGDGRAGGK
-393 RPGARSSGEERM
+393 RGSTEPWRRARSTGD
-405 AGGRRSL
+405 GGK
-412 ANAEARRATGTA
+412 
-424 PAIAGDRRSA
+424 AGDWHPSA
-434 ADTGARGSTG
+434 S
-444 TTPPTASDWQS
+444 
-455 ATGAEYERK
+455 AEYERK

-484 QGFTDPGTGLGGDY
+484 KGFTDPGTGLGGDY
-498 GAELAVTAKLLGEF
+498 GAELAVTANLLAEF
-512 RSRALPVF
+512 RARALPVF

-529 LRDAGQ
+529 LRDGGQ

-542 LSILI
+542 LSILV
-547 RGSDWVKVDDRI
+547 RGSEWVKVDDRI
-559 RPRPSEPV
+559 RPRASEHV
-567 VSKKY
+567 VLKKY

-586 GLGVDT
+586 SLGVDT
-592 VVMAG
+592 VVIVG

-605 ASAVDA
+605 ASAIDS
-611 MQHGFHT
+611 MQNGFRT
-618 VVVRDAVGDRAQ
+618 VVVRDAVGDRAE

-644 GDVVSSGEVLGYLR
+644 GDVVSSRDVLEYLR
-658 GLGERGGLGAT
+658 RLGERGGLGTA
-669 ADDEFRRWWNGARA
+669 ADDEFRRWWNRAPAR

>member
-1 MDFGVVLQTDP
+1 MDFGVVLQTNP
-12 PASRVVE
+12 PARRVVDL
-19 FARRAEANGFTH
+19 AKRAEANGFTH

-42 EPFVILAR
+42 EPFVILSR
-50 ILAETERVVVGPM
+50 ILAETERVIVGPM

-125 AGETVDYHGTGLR
+125 AGETVDYHGTDLR
-138 FPWVEQGW
+138 FPWVEDGW
-146 NLPMWG
+146 ELPMWG

-165 HADGFILQLADPR
+165 HADGFVLQLADPQ
-178 ILEWTRS
+178 ILEWTRA
-185 AVMDAAAAQ
+185 AVMEAAAAQ
-194 GRAPGSVTTCVAAP
+194 GRAPGSVATCVVAP
-208 ACVGDDVA
+208 AYVGDDIA

-237 KRYGEHSPD
+237 KRYGDNSPGL
-246 VPKALTDYIRD
+246 PKALTDYIKD

-268 AGNPATAFVPDDVVD
+268 AGNPSTDFVPDGIVD

-293 HVAKLTTLRDLG
+293 HIAKLTTLRDMG

-311 YLMHDAED
+311 YLMHDAEA

-328 VLPVLAWNRTVP
+328 VLPVLAGT
-340 RPSAALAEAA
+340 AAA
-350 RSPYSPAPAPAT
+350 RAPYSPASAPQSRQSAASRVTGTSPAASS
-362 RPGPAGGT
+362 GGKK
-370 IRTPPAGLAG
+370 AG
-380 SGPAGSRRANGGK
+380 SK
-393 RPGARSSGEERM
+393 GAVSAE
-405 AGGRRSL
+405 RRSDRL
-412 ANAEARRATGTA
+412 AEEGRTVGN
-424 PAIAGDRRSA
+424 
-434 ADTGARGSTG
+434 
-444 TTPPTASDWQS
+444 WQS
-455 ATGAEYERK
+455 ATGADYERK

-479 IVDFI
+479 VVDFI
-484 QGFTDPGTGLGGDY
+484 NGFTDSGTGLGGDF
-498 GAELAVTAKLLGEF
+498 GAELAVTAKLLAAF
-512 RSRALPVF
+512 RARALPVF

-542 LSILI
+542 LSILVK
-547 RGSDWVKVDDRI
+547 GSTWVKVDERI
-559 RPRPSEPV
+559 RPRPSEQV
-567 VSKKY
+567 VVKKY
-572 ASAFFDTRLDMELR
+572 ASAFFDTRLEMELQ

-592 VVMAG
+592 VVMVG

-605 ASAVDA
+605 ASAIDS

-618 VVVRDAVGDRAQ
+618 VVVRDAVGDRAK

-658 GLGERGGLGAT
+658 GLGESGGLGAT
-669 ADDEFRRWWNGARA
+669 AGDEFQRWWNSAPAR

>member
-1 MDFGVVLQTDP
+1 MDFGVVLQTNP
-12 PASRVVE
+12 PARRVVDL
-19 FARRAEANGFTH
+19 AKRAEANGFSH

-36 SPVLWQ
+36 SHVLWQ

-50 ILAETERVVVGPM
+50 ILAETERIVVGPM

-103 IGRKPRTLAEMVEA
+103 IGRKPRTLAEMAEA

-125 AGETVDYHGTGLR
+125 AGETVDYRGTEIR
-138 FPWVEQGW
+138 FPWLERGW
-146 NLPMWG
+146 DLPMWG

-165 HADGFILQLADPR
+165 HADGFVLQLADPR

-185 AVMDAAAAQ
+185 AVMDAATRQ
-194 GRAPGSVTTCVAAP
+194 GRAPGSVATAVVAP
-208 ACVGDDVA
+208 AYVGDDIA

-237 KRYGEHSPD
+237 KRYGEDASS
-246 VPKALTDYIRD
+246 VPRVLSDYIKD
-257 RADYDYAHHGR
+257 RADYDYSHHGR
-268 AGNPATAFVPDDVVD
+268 AGNPSTDFVPDSIVD

-293 HVAKLTTLRDLG
+293 HIAKLTTLRDMG

-319 ETLDAYGRS
+319 ATLDAYGQS
-328 VLPVLAWNRTVP
+328 ILPVL
-340 RPSAALAEAA
+340 
-350 RSPYSPAPAPAT
+350 
-362 RPGPAGGT
+362 
-370 IRTPPAGLAG
+370 
-380 SGPAGSRRANGGK
+380 
-393 RPGARSSGEERM
+393 
-405 AGGRRSL
+405 
-412 ANAEARRATGTA
+412 TGTA
-424 PAIAGDRRSA
+424 AARPPHRSASTPAAAPRPAGATIGTSRAVRSGSGQAVGEPAGDEGRR
-434 ADTGARGSTG
+434 GARPSGDG
-444 TTPPTASDWQS
+444 RTARDWQS
-455 ATGAEYERK
+455 VTGAEYERK

-479 IVDFI
+479 VVDLI
-484 QGFTDPGTGLGGDY
+484 NGFTDPGTGLGGDY
-498 GAELAVTAKLLGEF
+498 GAELAVTAKLLEEF
-512 RSRALPVF
+512 RARAFPVF

-529 LRDAGQ
+529 LRDGGQ
-535 FVAKVPA
+535 FVVKVPA
-542 LSILI
+542 LSILVK
-547 RGSDWVKVDDRI
+547 GSEWVKVDDRI
-559 RPRPSEPV
+559 RPRPSERV
-567 VSKKY
+567 VLKKY
-572 ASAFFDTRLDMELR
+572 ASAFFDTRLEMELQ

-592 VVMAG
+592 VVIVG

-605 ASAVDA
+605 ASAIDS
-611 MQHGFHT
+611 MQNGFRT

-644 GDVVSSGEVLGYLR
+644 GDVVSSRDVLEFLR

-669 ADDEFRRWWNGARA
+669 ADDAFQRWWNTSPAR

>member
-1 MDFGVVLQTDP
+1 MDFGVVLQTNP
-12 PASRVVE
+12 PARRVVDL
-19 FARRAEANGFTH
+19 AKRAEANGFTH

-50 ILAETERVVVGPM
+50 ILAETERIIVGPM

-117 MRVVKGLV
+117 IRVVKGLV
-125 AGETVDYHGTGLR
+125 AGETVDYHGTDLR
-138 FPWVEQGW
+138 FPWVERGW
-146 NLPMWG
+146 DLPMWG

-165 HADGFILQLADPR
+165 YADGFVLQLADPQ
-178 ILEWTRS
+178 ILEWTRA
-185 AVMDAAAAQ
+185 AVMEAAAAQ
-194 GRAPGSVTTCVAAP
+194 ERAPGSVATCVVAP
-208 ACVGDDVA
+208 AYIGDDIA

-237 KRYGEHSPD
+237 KRYGEHSPN
-246 VPKALTDYIRD
+246 VPKALTDYIKN

-268 AGNPATAFVPDDVVD
+268 AGNPSTDFVPDGIVD

-293 HVAKLTTLRDLG
+293 HIAKLTTLRDMG

-328 VLPVLAWNRTVP
+328 VLPVLAGTRY
-340 RPSAALAEAA
+340 
-350 RSPYSPAPAPAT
+350 SPGPAPAMEP
-362 RPGPAGGT
+362 RRAGGMASAS
-370 IRTPPAGLAG
+370 PGQLSG
-380 SGPAGSRRANGGK
+380 SGKSVSKG
-393 RPGARSSGEERM
+393 
-405 AGGRRSL
+405 AGGNEKRSHRPDRGGRTGSHWQ
-412 ANAEARRATGTA
+412 AATA
-424 PAIAGDRRSA
+424 
-434 ADTGARGSTG
+434 
-444 TTPPTASDWQS
+444 
-455 ATGAEYERK
+455 AEYERK

-474 RPALL
+474 KPALL

-484 QGFTDPGTGLGGDY
+484 NGFTNPGTGLGGDY
-498 GAELAVTAKLLGEF
+498 SAELAVTAKLLAEF
-512 RSRALPVF
+512 RSRALPIF
-520 FTTVAYEPH
+520 FTTVAYEPN

-547 RGSDWVKVDDRI
+547 KGSDWVKVDERI
-559 RPRPSEPV
+559 RPRPSEQV
-567 VSKKY
+567 VVKKY
-572 ASAFFDTRLDMELR
+572 ASAFFDTMLDMELR

-592 VVMAG
+592 LVMVG

-605 ASAVDA
+605 ASAIDS

-618 VVVRDAVGDRAQ
+618 VVVRDAVGDRAKD
-630 TPHEVNLFDIDAKY
+630 PHEVNLFDIDAKY
-644 GDVVSSGEVLGYLR
+644 GDVVSSGEVLDYLR
-658 GLGERGGLGAT
+658 GLGRSGGLGAT
-669 ADDEFRRWWNGARA
+669 ADDEFQRWWHSAPAR

>member
-1 MDFGVVLQTDP
+1 MDFGVVLQTNP
-12 PASRVVE
+12 PARRVVE
-19 FARRAEANGFTH
+19 LAKRAEANGFTH

-42 EPFVILAR
+42 EPFVILSR

-63 VTNPGSRDWTV
+63 VTNPGSRDWPV

-125 AGETVDYHGTGLR
+125 AGETVDYHGTDLR
-138 FPWVEQGW
+138 FPWVDQGW
-146 NLPMWG
+146 DLPMWG

-165 HADGFILQLADPR
+165 HADGFVLQLADPQ
-178 ILEWTRS
+178 ILEWTRV
-185 AVMDAAAAQ
+185 AVMEAAAAQ
-194 GRAPGSVTTCVAAP
+194 GRAPGSVATCVVAP
-208 ACVGDDVA
+208 AYVGDDIA

-237 KRYGEHSPD
+237 KRYGENSRSM
-246 VPKALTDYIRD
+246 PKALTDYIKD

-268 AGNPATAFVPDDVVD
+268 AGNPSTDFVPDAIVD

-293 HVAKLTTLRDLG
+293 HIAKLTTLRDMG
-305 ADHFAI
+305 TDHFAI
-311 YLMHDAED
+311 YLMHDAEE

-328 VLPVLAWNRTVP
+328 VLPVLAGT
-340 RPSAALAEAA
+340 AAA
-350 RSPYSPAPAPAT
+350 RAPYSPASAPQSRQSAASRVTGTSPAASS
-362 RPGPAGGT
+362 GGKK
-370 IRTPPAGLAG
+370 AG
-380 SGPAGSRRANGGK
+380 SKGAVSAERRSDRRA
-393 RPGARSSGEERM
+393 EE
-405 AGGRRSL
+405 GRTMG
-412 ANAEARRATGTA
+412 N
-424 PAIAGDRRSA
+424 
-434 ADTGARGSTG
+434 
-444 TTPPTASDWQS
+444 WQS

-479 IVDFI
+479 VVDFI
-484 QGFTDPGTGLGGDY
+484 NGFTDPGTGLGGDY
-498 GAELAVTAKLLGEF
+498 SAELAVTAKLLAEF

-535 FVAKVPA
+535 FVEKVPA

-547 RGSDWVKVDDRI
+547 KGSEWVKVDDRI
-559 RPRPSEPV
+559 RPRPAERV
-567 VSKKY
+567 VLKKY
-572 ASAFFDTRLDMELR
+572 ASAFFDTTLDMELR
-586 GLGVDT
+586 GLGADT

-605 ASAVDA
+605 ASAVDS

-618 VVVRDAVGDRAQ
+618 VVVRDAVGDRAE

-658 GLGERGGLGAT
+658 GLGRSGGLGAT
-669 ADDEFRRWWNGARA
+669 AGDEFQRWWNSAPAR